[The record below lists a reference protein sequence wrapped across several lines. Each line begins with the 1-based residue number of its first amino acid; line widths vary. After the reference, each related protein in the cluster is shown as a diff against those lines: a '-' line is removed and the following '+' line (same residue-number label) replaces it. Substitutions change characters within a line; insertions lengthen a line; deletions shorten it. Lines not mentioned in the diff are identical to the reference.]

1 MAAPT
6 KAKVIVVG
14 GGLAGLM
21 TTVKVA
27 EAGGSVDLFS
37 LVPVKRSHSV
47 CAQGGINGAVNT
59 KGEGDSPGI
68 HLDDTVYG
76 GDFLANQTIVKT
88 MCDAAPGVINLLDR
102 MGVMFNRTNEGLLD
116 FRRFGGTLMHR
127 TAYAG
132 ATTGQQLLYALDEQ
146 ARRWEVAGKVNKYE
160 FFEFLGIVRD
170 QDGAGKCVGIV
181 VQDLRT
187 MEVKSFAADAVVLA
201 TGGPGIVYGKS
212 TNSTINTGTA
222 AGAVFQQGAWYA
234 NGEFVQVHPTAVPG
248 EDKLRLISESV
259 RGEGGRV
266 WVPMKQGDTRQGQ
279 DIPENERDY
288 FLETKYPK
296 YGNLVPR
303 DIATREIFAKCVDD
317 KMGVFGQN
325 QVYLDVTHINRRE
338 LDLKLRGVLEIY
350 EKFVGDDP
358 RDVPMRIFPAVH
370 YSMGG
375 LWVNDGTNPETTPYH
390 MTNIDGLFAVGECDY
405 QYHGAN
411 RLGANSLLSC
421 LTSGQIAGPAV
432 CKYADGLERHP
443 DGSEAEFG
451 AQVRSRT
458 EQYERIKTM
467 SGSENPFKLGSELGE
482 TMTENM
488 TVVRYNDRLEKQ
500 LAKIAE
506 LKERYNKIGTADAA
520 SWTNQVIPYTRQLWN
535 MLTLAEIMTKGALQR
550 DESRGAHYKPDFPT
564 RDDEKFLKTTVAE
577 YTPDGPEI
585 RYDAVDLS
593 QITPRARK
601 YTDDAPKAPASV
613 TPIALNG
620 HGKVPV
626 GVNGMNGHAN
636 GYAKNGESVN
646 GVLNGH
652 ANGHSNGHAN
662 GHANGYANGSAGGEH
677 AEGRTVPFQIP
688 GEETVNGGFGENDP
702 LSTAPAGGHPR
713 DGGGGTEASQT
724 SPNMADIKPG
734 RGGAN

>member
-6 KAKVIVVG
+6 KARVIIVG

-21 TTVKVA
+21 TAVKVA
-27 EAGGSVDLFS
+27 EAGGTVDMFS

-76 GDFLANQTIVKT
+76 GDFLANQTLVKSMT
-88 MCDAAPGVINLLDR
+88 DAAPGIINLLDR
-102 MGVMFNRTNEGLLD
+102 MGVMFNRTPEGLLD

-146 ARRWEVAGKVNKYE
+146 VRRYEVAGLVNKFE
-160 FFEFLGIVRD
+160 FWEFLGVVRD
-170 QDGAGKCVGIV
+170 GDGDGKCAGIV
-181 VQDLRT
+181 AQDLRS
-187 MEVKSFAADAVVLA
+187 MQIQSFAADAVVLA

-222 AGAVFQQGAWYA
+222 AGAVYRQGAWYA

-266 WVPMKQGDTRQGQ
+266 WVPKKPNDPRQGQ
-279 DIPENERDY
+279 DIPESEREY
-288 FLETKYPK
+288 FLEEKYPK

-317 KMGVFGQN
+317 KRGVFGQN
-325 QVYLDVTHINRRE
+325 QVYLDVTHIDRRQ

-375 LWVNDGTNPETTPYH
+375 LWVNNGLDSSLPKH
-390 MTNIDGLFAVGECDY
+390 MTNIPGLFAVGECDY

-421 LTSGQIAGPAV
+421 LTTGQLVGPEIG
-432 CKYADGLERHP
+432 KYADGLESRP
-443 DGSEAEFG
+443 DGTDPEF
-451 AQVRSRT
+451 ARQTAMRT
-458 EQYERIKTM
+458 KEYEKLKAM
-467 SGSENPFKLGSELGE
+467 SGPENPFEIWREMG
-482 TMTENM
+482 TVMTENM
-488 TVVRYNDRLEKQ
+488 TVVRYNDRLENTLSK
-500 LAKIAE
+500 LDE
-506 LKERYNKIGTADAA
+506 LDARYEKVSVSDAA
-520 SWTNQVIPYTRQLWN
+520 GWTNQTIPFTRQLKN
-535 MLTLAEIMTKGALQR
+535 MLVLARVMTKGALLR
-550 DESRGAHYKPDFPT
+550 DESRGAHYKPAFPD
-564 RDDEKFLKTTVAE
+564 RNDAEFLKTTVAAHS
-577 YTPDGPEI
+577 PDGPVISYE
-585 RYDAVDLS
+585 AVDIS
-593 QITPRARK
+593 QVTPRQRK
-601 YTDDAPKAPASV
+601 YTTDAPAKKAEPVAVS
-613 TPIALNG
+613 LNG
-620 HGKVPV
+620 HK
-626 GVNGMNGHAN
+626 NGTN
-636 GYAKNGESVN
+636 GY
-646 GVLNGH
+646 
-652 ANGHSNGHAN
+652 ANGHSNGYAN
-662 GHANGYANGSAGGEH
+662 GHGGGYTNGA
-677 AEGRTVPFQIP
+677 VPISMP
-688 GEETVNGGFGENDP
+688 GEATVTGGMGENDA
-702 LSTAPAGGHPR
+702 LSTAPSNAPR
-713 DGGGGTEASQT
+713 DGGGGTAQSKN

-734 RGGAN
+734 MGGAN